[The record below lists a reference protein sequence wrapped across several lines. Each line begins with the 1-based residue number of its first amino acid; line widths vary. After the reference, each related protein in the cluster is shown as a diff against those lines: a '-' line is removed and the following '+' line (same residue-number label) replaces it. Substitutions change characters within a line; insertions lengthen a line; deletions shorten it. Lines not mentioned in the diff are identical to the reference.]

1 MEPTKESAGLDPIVT
16 TTLNY
21 IKESDMAKVDRMV
34 LNKRNFDSYHL
45 KQDYSH
51 KNKGQSQEFL
61 PNQAMAVEQL
71 VAFFQQALIDLGTWF
86 RVERLPMSSDQDKI
100 IKDADIQAI
109 VARQLDKVDFMTFIG
124 DALKSAFL
132 GSLMV
137 IKVHGKTVE
146 IPRYVA
152 YSDLEGGRK
161 DKLRREDKT
170 VWQLAVDLIRQKDF
184 HIDPT
189 SKGLYRLQEIEMDL
203 HEVIALSEG
212 SDPLYDPNVVARLS
226 EGLGMDAERQGDLSR
241 ETAQNVTTSGYRK
254 SVKIIEGWGTI
265 LDPTTGKV
273 LHKNVTW
280 TIANDLHVLAKPKP
294 NPFWHNRN
302 PIMSVPIIRVPH
314 SEWHKALM
322 DAPTALNMAN
332 NELYNLIVDGG
343 MMATHGIKQIHTD
356 WLEDEGQ
363 VSNGVEIGS
372 TLKVN
377 SSCPPGGK
385 VMERIDTA
393 SVSRESLEVFNIM
406 KSEFSAS
413 ALTNDL
419 RMGVMP
425 SRQVKATEVVEA
437 SNTITSVFTGLA
449 KVIESHLEQILELI
463 WMTCAQNMDDL
474 DSQEMKDLIDPARAT
489 TLAAMT
495 APERFAATVGGFKFK
510 VFGISQTMNK
520 MKDFR
525 KLTAML
531 QTIATDPVLAE
542 EFQRKYDFTKLLEEI
557 MRSLDIDTSKIELD
571 ESEQETRAAAGQ
583 QGEQAQPAPGGQPG
597 VNPSPNMQ
605 SQIPQMASRE
615 TGGPLN
621 ETTQSRIP
629 RAHFP
634 ASPVSGVAK

>member
-1 MEPTKESAGLDPIVT
+1 MEPKKDSAGLDPIVT

-21 IKESDMAKVDRMV
+21 IKESKMAKTDRM
-34 LNKRNFDSYHL
+34 LMNKKNFDSYHL

-61 PNQAMAVEQL
+61 PNQSMAVEQL
-71 VAFFQQALIDLGTWF
+71 VAFFQQALIDLGNWF
-86 RVERLPMSSDQDKI
+86 RVERLPQSKDQDKV
-100 IKDADIQAI
+100 IKDSDIEAI
-109 VARQLDKVDFMTFIG
+109 VRRQLEKVDFMSFIG
-124 DALKSAFL
+124 DALKSGFL
-132 GSLMV
+132 GALMV

-146 IPRYVA
+146 SPRFVA
-152 YSDLEGGRK
+152 YSDLEGGKK
-161 DKLRREDKT
+161 DKIRREDKK
-170 VWQLAVDLIRQKDF
+170 VWQLAVDLIRQADF
-184 HIDPT
+184 HVDPT
-189 SKGLYRLQEIEMDL
+189 GKGLYRLQEIEMDL
-203 HEVIALSEG
+203 HEVEALSQGE
-212 SDPLYDPNVVARLS
+212 DPLYDPAVVAQLS
-226 EGLGMDAERQGDLSR
+226 EMASDAERAAEVAR
-241 ETAQNVTTSGYRK
+241 ETGQNVSSQGYRK
-254 SVKIIEGWGTI
+254 VVKVIEGWGTI
-265 LDPTTGKV
+265 LDANGKV

-280 TIANDLHVLAKPKP
+280 TIANDMHVLSKPKP
-294 NPFWHNRN
+294 NPFWHNRS

-314 SEWHKALM
+314 AEWPKALM

-377 SSCPPGGK
+377 SQCPPGAK

-393 SVSRESLEVFNIM
+393 SVARESLDVFNIM

-437 SNTITSVFTGLA
+437 SNTITSVFSGLA
-449 KVIESHLEQILELI
+449 KVIESNLEKILELV

-474 DSQEMKDLIDPARAT
+474 DSSEVKDLIPIERAG
-489 TLAAMT
+489 AIAQMT
-495 APERFAATVGGFKFK
+495 SAERFAATVGGFKFK

-557 MRSLDIDTSKIELD
+557 MRSLDIDTSKLELD
-571 ESEQETRAAAGQ
+571 QSEQEARA
-583 QGEQAQPAPGGQPG
+583 QASEMPPTGAPAPGAGD
-597 VNPSPNMQ
+597 SPDMQ

-621 ETTQSRIP
+621 DTVQSRIP

-634 ASPVSGVAK
+634 ASPVSGVASK